1 MFVHLTM
8 LTPKLPAL
16 VLCMPP
22 SADVWCFAFAAFATG
37 SCWRM
42 SWSAWRCLRGFSE
55 RGIRTWRWWV
65 CRTLSSGGRYRS
77 ARWAPLWLL
86 PTKAKLRRKR
96 KKRRTKTDLWIWCV
110 VYRSSRDYWVPRFTS
125 YKRTRRRNRKRQ
137 WQTQGRLTAD
147 SLSWAAPQHHANCHF
162 VSLPSRQQLS
172 GNLSVR
178 CNEGQRFYLQ
188 LQ

>member
-1 MFVHLTM
+1 MPLLCDTWNDMILNKCLCGALIYCCFCCLSGQKLDCSFMFVHLTT

-22 SADVWCFAFAAFATG
+22 SADVWCFAFAVFATG

-42 SWSAWRCLRGFSE
+42 SWSAWRCLRGFSG
-55 RGIRTWRWWV
+55 RGIHTWRWWV

-77 ARWAPLWLL
+77 ARWAPLWFL

-125 YKRTRRRNRKRQ
+125 YKRTRRRKRKR
-137 WQTQGRLTAD
+137 
-147 SLSWAAPQHHANCHF
+147 
-162 VSLPSRQQLS
+162 
-172 GNLSVR
+172 
-178 CNEGQRFYLQ
+178 
-188 LQ
+188 